1 MKIVVAVKVV
11 ADDQDIFVAGDR
23 SLDYSK
29 AHQIIS
35 AYDKNAIEAAA
46 QLAAANE
53 GSSVVVISAATSKAT
68 DAKLKKDILSRGV
81 DELFMVADDSLETA
95 DSYAT
100 AQVLKGIIDEKV
112 SDYDLILTGD
122 GSADF
127 YAGQVNVQLAAA
139 LGVPTINEVTGI
151 TAEGDKVVVERTLEE
166 EVEEIEVPLPAVVA
180 VSPSIGEPRI
190 PGMREILAAGKKPS
204 TVEDLS
210 GALDSKVEYE
220 EIKAP
225 ELASRKQQIFE
236 EGDIDAFAAAV
247 AEALK

>member
-23 SLDYSK
+23 TLDYSK
-29 AHQIIS
+29 AHQVIS
-35 AYDKNAIEAAA
+35 SYDKNAIEAAA
-46 QLAAANE
+46 QLA
-53 GSSVVVISAATSKAT
+53 AATSKAT

-81 DELFMVADDSLETA
+81 DELIMVTDDALATA
-95 DSYAT
+95 DSFAT
-100 AQVLKGIIDEKV
+100 AQVLKGIVEDKV

-139 LGVPTINEVTGI
+139 LGVPTINEVTSI
-151 TAEGDKVVVERTLEE
+151 AAEGDKVVVERTLEE
-166 EVEEIEVPLPAVVA
+166 EVEEIEVPLPAVIA

-204 TVEDLS
+204 TVDELAGGVD
-210 GALDSKVEYE
+210 AKIEIE
-220 EIKAP
+220 ETKAP
-225 ELASRKQQIFE
+225 ELAPRKQQIFE

>member
-11 ADDQDIFVAGDR
+11 ADYQDIFVAGDR
-23 SLDYSK
+23 TLDYSK
-29 AHQIIS
+29 AHQVIS
-35 AYDKNAIEAAA
+35 SYDKIAIEAAA
-46 QLAAANE
+46 QLAAAND
-53 GSSVVVISAATSKAT
+53 GTVTVISAATSKAT

-81 DELFMVADDSLETA
+81 DELIMVTDDALATA
-95 DSYAT
+95 DSFAT
-100 AQVLKGIIDEKV
+100 AQVLKGIVEDKV

-139 LGVPTINEVTGI
+139 LGVPTINEVTSI
-151 TAEGDKVVVERTLEE
+151 AAEGDKVVVERTLED
-166 EVEEIEVPLPAVVA
+166 EVEEIEVPLPAVIA

-204 TVEDLS
+204 TVDELAGGVD
-210 GALDSKVEYE
+210 AKIEIE
-220 EIKAP
+220 ETKAP
-225 ELASRKQQIFE
+225 ELAPRKQQIFE

>member
-23 SLDYSK
+23 TLDYSK
-29 AHQIIS
+29 AHQVIS
-35 AYDKNAIEAAA
+35 SYDKNAIEAAA
-46 QLAAANE
+46 QLAAAND
-53 GSSVVVISAATSKAT
+53 STVTVISAATSKAT

-81 DELFMVADDSLETA
+81 DELIMVTDDALATA
-95 DSYAT
+95 DSFAT
-100 AQVLKGIIDEKV
+100 AQVLKGIVDEKV
-112 SDYDLILTGD
+112 SDYDLIITGD

-139 LGVPTINEVTGI
+139 LGVPTINEVTSI
-151 TAEGDKVVVERTLEE
+151 AVEGDKVVVERTLEE

-204 TVEDLS
+204 TVDELAGGVD
-210 GALDSKVEYE
+210 AKVEIE

-225 ELASRKQQIFE
+225 ELAPRKQQIFE

>member
-23 SLDYSK
+23 TLDYSK
-29 AHQIIS
+29 A
-35 AYDKNAIEAAA
+35 
-46 QLAAANE
+46 AAND
-53 GSSVVVISAATSKAT
+53 GTVTVISAATSKAT

-81 DELFMVADDSLETA
+81 DELIMVTDDALATA
-95 DSYAT
+95 DSFAT
-100 AQVLKGIIDEKV
+100 AQVLKGIVEDKV

-139 LGVPTINEVTGI
+139 LGVPTINEVTSI
-151 TAEGDKVVVERTLEE
+151 AAEGDKVVVERTLEE
-166 EVEEIEVPLPAVVA
+166 EVEEIEVPLPAVIA

-204 TVEDLS
+204 TVDELAGGVD
-210 GALDSKVEYE
+210 AKIEIE
-220 EIKAP
+220 ETKAP
-225 ELASRKQQIFE
+225 ELAPRKQQIFE

>member
-11 ADDQDIFVAGDR
+11 ADDQDIFVADDR
-23 SLDYSK
+23 TLDYSK
-29 AHQIIS
+29 AHQVIS
-35 AYDKNAIEAAA
+35 SYDKNAIEAAA
-46 QLAAANE
+46 QLAAAKD
-53 GSSVVVISAATSKAT
+53 GTVTVISAATSKAT

-81 DELFMVADDSLETA
+81 DELIMVTDDALATA
-95 DSYAT
+95 DSFAT
-100 AQVLKGIIDEKV
+100 AQVLKGIVEEKV
-112 SDYDLILTGD
+112 SDYDLIITGD

-139 LGVPTINEVTGI
+139 LGVPTINEVTSI

-166 EVEEIEVPLPAVVA
+166 EVEEIEVPFPAVVA

-204 TVEDLS
+204 TVDELAGGVD
-210 GALDSKVEYE
+210 AKIEIE

-225 ELASRKQQIFE
+225 ELAPRKQQIFE

>member
-11 ADDQDIFVAGDR
+11 ADDQDIFVSGDR

-29 AHQIIS
+29 AHQVIS
-35 AYDKNAIEAAA
+35 SYDKNAIEAAA
-46 QLAAANE
+46 QLAAAND
-53 GSSVVVISAATSKAT
+53 GSVVVVSASTTKAT

-100 AQVLKGIIDEKV
+100 AQVLKGIIESKV
-112 SDYDLILTGD
+112 SDYDLIVTGD

-139 LGVPTINEVTGI
+139 LGVPTVNEVTSI
-151 TAEGDKVVVERTLEE
+151 AAEGDKVVVERTLEE
-166 EVEEIEVPLPAVVA
+166 EVEELEVPLPAVIA

-190 PGMREILAAGKKPS
+190 PGMRDILAAGKKPS
-204 TVEDLS
+204 DVADLS
-210 GALDSKVEYE
+210 GALEAKIEYE

-225 ELASRKQQIFE
+225 ELAPRKQQVFE

-247 AEALK
+247 AEAIK

>member
-23 SLDYSK
+23 TLDYSK
-29 AHQIIS
+29 AHQVIS
-35 AYDKNAIEAAA
+35 SYDKNAIEAAA
-46 QLAAANE
+46 QLAAAND
-53 GSSVVVISAATSKAT
+53 GTVTVISAATSKAT
-68 DAKLKKDILSRGV
+68 DAKLI
-81 DELFMVADDSLETA
+81 MVTDDALATA
-95 DSYAT
+95 DSFAT
-100 AQVLKGIIDEKV
+100 AQVLKGIVEEKV
-112 SDYDLILTGD
+112 SDYDLIITGD

-139 LGVPTINEVTGI
+139 LGVPTINEVTSI

-204 TVEDLS
+204 TVDELAGGVD
-210 GALDSKVEYE
+210 AKIEIE

-225 ELASRKQQIFE
+225 ELAPRKQQIFE

>member
-23 SLDYSK
+23 TLDYSK
-29 AHQIIS
+29 AHQVIS
-35 AYDKNAIEAAA
+35 SYDKNAIEAAA
-46 QLAAANE
+46 QLAAAND
-53 GSSVVVISAATSKAT
+53 GTVTVISAATSKAT

-81 DELFMVADDSLETA
+81 DELIMVTDDALATA
-95 DSYAT
+95 DSFAT
-100 AQVLKGIIDEKV
+100 AQVLKGIVEDKV

-139 LGVPTINEVTGI
+139 LGVPTINEVTSI
-151 TAEGDKVVVERTLEE
+151 AAEGDKVVVERTLE
-166 EVEEIEVPLPAVVA
+166 VEEIEVPLPAVIA

-204 TVEDLS
+204 TVDELAGGVD
-210 GALDSKVEYE
+210 AKIEIE
-220 EIKAP
+220 ETKAP
-225 ELASRKQQIFE
+225 ELAPRKQQIFE

>member
-23 SLDYSK
+23 TLDYSK

-35 AYDKNAIEAAA
+35 LYDKNAIEAAA
-46 QLAAANE
+46 QLAAAND
-53 GSSVVVISAATSKAT
+53 GTVTVISAATTKAT

-81 DELFMVADDSLETA
+81 DELFMVTDDALETA

-100 AQVLKGIIDEKV
+100 AQVLKSIIDDKC
-112 SDYDLILTGD
+112 SDYDLIITGD

-139 LGVPTINEVTGI
+139 LGVPAINEVTSI

-180 VSPSIGEPRI
+180 VSPAIGEPRI

-204 TVEDLS
+204 TVDEL
-210 GALDSKVEYE
+210 GGGLDSKVEIE

-225 ELASRKQQIFE
+225 EPAPRKQQIFE